1 MFIDKKT
8 GVHLVLT
15 GAPGTGKGT
24 QAGVLKRE
32 LGLCHLSAGE
42 MLREEIRK
50 GTEIGKKLEPLLAK
64 GNFAPDDLII
74 EMVSK
79 RIAASDCN
87 KGFILDGFPRTVC
100 QAESLDKM
108 LIERGIKLDVVIEI
122 VVPDDVIIERI
133 LGRYTCV
140 KCGENYSDKFY
151 KPRVAGVCNICGGTE
166 FSKRIDDTC
175 ETVKKRLE
183 NYREVTYP
191 TIEYYE
197 KKDLLEKV
205 NGNGNVEVVADR
217 IAKIIGQKN
226 AKICGM

>member
-50 GTEIGKKLEPLLAK
+50 GTEIGKKLEPLLAA
-64 GNFAPDDLII
+64 GNFAPDELIV

-79 RIAASDCN
+79 RIEEKDCER
-87 KGFILDGFPRTVC
+87 GFILDGFPRNVA
-100 QAESLDKM
+100 QAEALSKM
-108 LIERGIKLDVVIEI
+108 LVSRGIKLDAVIEI

-133 LGRYTCV
+133 LGRYSCI

-151 KPRVAGVCNICGGTE
+151 KPRVAGVCDICGGTE
-166 FSKRIDDTC
+166 FSKRIDDTK

-183 NYREVTYP
+183 KYKEVTYP
-191 TIEYYE
+191 TIKYYE
-197 KKDLLEKV
+197 DKDLLERID
-205 NGNGNVEVVADR
+205 GDGNVGVVAER
-217 IAKIIGQKN
+217 IAKVIGQRN
-226 AKICGM
+226 AEIC

>member
-50 GTEIGKKLEPLLAK
+50 GTEIGKKLEPLLAA
-64 GNFAPDDLII
+64 GNFAPDELIV

-79 RIAASDCN
+79 RIEEKDCDR
-87 KGFILDGFPRTVC
+87 GFILDGFPRNVA
-100 QAESLDKM
+100 QAEVLSKM
-108 LIERGIKLDVVIEI
+108 LISHGIKLDAVIEI

-133 LGRYTCV
+133 LGRYSCV

-151 KPRVAGVCNICGGTE
+151 RPRVEGVCDICGGTE
-166 FSKRIDDTC
+166 FSKRIDDTQ

-183 NYREVTYP
+183 KYKEVTYP
-191 TIEYYE
+191 TIKYYE
-197 KKDLLEKV
+197 DKDLLERID
-205 NGNGNVEVVADR
+205 GDGNVGVVAER
-217 IAKIIGQKN
+217 IAKVIGQRN
-226 AKICGM
+226 AEIC

>member
-50 GTEIGKKLEPLLAK
+50 GTEIGKKLEPLLAA
-64 GNFAPDDLII
+64 GNFAPDELIV

-79 RIAASDCN
+79 RIEEKDCDR
-87 KGFILDGFPRTVC
+87 GFILDGFPRNVA
-100 QAESLDKM
+100 QAEVLSKM
-108 LIERGIKLDVVIEI
+108 LIGHGIKLDAVIEI

-133 LGRYTCV
+133 LGRYSCI

-151 KPRVAGVCNICGGTE
+151 KPRVHGVCDICGGTE
-166 FSKRIDDTC
+166 FSKRIDDTE

-183 NYREVTYP
+183 KYKEVTYP
-191 TIEYYE
+191 TIKYYE
-197 KKDLLEKV
+197 DKDLLERID
-205 NGNGNVEVVADR
+205 GNGNVGVVAER
-217 IAKIIGQKN
+217 IAKVIGQRN
-226 AKICGM
+226 AEIC

>member
-1 MFIDKKT
+1 MFVDKKT

-64 GNFAPDDLII
+64 GNFAPDELII

-79 RIAASDCN
+79 RIAQSDCD
-87 KGFILDGFPRTVC
+87 KGFILDGFPRTVL
-100 QAESLDKM
+100 QAEALDEM
-108 LIERGIKLDVVIEI
+108 LIERDIKLDAVIEI
-122 VVPDDVIIERI
+122 VVPDNIIIERI

-151 KPRVAGVCNICGGTE
+151 KPEVAGVCDVCGGTE

-175 ETVKKRLE
+175 ETIEKRIQK
-183 NYREVTYP
+183 YRDVTYP
-191 TIEYYE
+191 TIKYYE
-197 KKDLLEKV
+197 QKGLLEKV
-205 NGNGNVEVVADR
+205 DGNGNVGVVAER
-217 IAKIIGQKN
+217 IAKVIGQRN
-226 AKICGM
+226 AEIC